1 MPMAVRMPMGTTTM
15 TNVVRRMVN
24 MHVVVPMVSV
34 VAGAAEALARGGA
47 EARGDDVAVI
57 A

>member
-1 MPMAVRMPMGTTTM
+1 MGTTTM